1 MMKLRSVKD
10 KFSTVGCVSS
20 KMSRVLLLSSLIK
33 LEESFICFVR
43 TSKSNKLG
51 SEKQIQRDFKC
62 IGRSLSRAVRWWCSW
77 CICSW
82 RDALERYNKMK
93 GNGPE
98 RLVSGS
104 DDFTMFLWEP
114 AVSTHPK
121 TRLTGHQQLVNHVY
135 FSPDGQWVASASFDR
150 SVKLW
155 NGVTGKFVAAFRG
168 HVGPVYQISWSADSR
183 LLLSGS
189 KDSML
194 KVWDIRTQK
203 LKQDLPGHADEVFFL
218 PSREGY
224 STFVLLDLI
233 VSDL

>member
-98 RLVSGS
+98 RLVS
-104 DDFTMFLWEP
+104 
-114 AVSTHPK
+114 
-121 TRLTGHQQLVNHVY
+121 GHQQLVNHVY